1 MPRRIVFA
9 LALLPCL
16 AAIWTTPAA
25 LALSGQLQGVYG
37 QVDSEEL
44 EGGGASLVIGSRFGL
59 QFDGAYAELGEDQLK
74 GVGLHIFNRNPE
86 RYLVGLLADHAEL
99 QDVDLNRVGLE
110 GELYAGSF
118 TLAAFLGHQI
128 GDIDDIAFSVVDLRW
143 YPGANLM
150 LVAGGSLAD
159 SEDDRVHLGAEYQL
173 MGGLSAYVDL
183 AAGENRYDHALA
195 GLRYYFGGDKELM
208 QRHRRDAALNPIITN
223 VLQALASIRS
233 RQQELTR

>member
-1 MPRRIVFA
+1 MSRRIVFA
-9 LALLPCL
+9 LAVLSFL
-16 AAIWTTPAA
+16 A
-25 LALSGQLQGVYG
+25 LAWPTTSVLAFSGQLHGVYG
-37 QVDSEEL
+37 QVESEEL

-59 QFDGAYAELGEDQLK
+59 QLDGAYAELGEDQLK

-118 TLAAFLGHQI
+118 TLSALLGHQI

-143 YPGANLM
+143 YPGANLV

-159 SEDDRVHLGAEYQL
+159 SEDDRVHLGAEYLL
-173 MGGLSAYVDL
+173 MEGLSAYVDL

-195 GLRYYFGGDKELM
+195 GLRYYFGGPRELM
-208 QRHRRDAALNPIITN
+208 QRHRRDSVPNPIISN
-223 VLQALASIRS
+223 VLQGLASIRS

>member
-1 MPRRIVFA
+1 MSRRIVFA
-9 LALLPCL
+9 LAVLSFLTL
-16 AAIWTTPAA
+16 AWPTTSV
-25 LALSGQLQGVYG
+25 LAFSGQLHGVYG
-37 QVDSEEL
+37 QVESEEL

-59 QFDGAYAELGEDQLK
+59 QLDGAYAELGEDQLK
-74 GVGLHIFNRNPE
+74 GIGLHIFNRNPE

-118 TLAAFLGHQI
+118 TLSALLGHQI

-143 YPGANLM
+143 YPGANLV

-159 SEDDRVHLGAEYQL
+159 SEDDRVHLGAEYLL

-208 QRHRRDAALNPIITN
+208 QRHRRDAVPNPIISN
-223 VLQALASIRS
+223 VLQGLASIRS
-233 RQQELTR
+233 RQQELAR